1 MLLLLM
7 LLLLAVCCGE
17 RPVVGPPGG
26 SRIVGGRFA
35 PEGAWPWQVSIQ
47 WMFRHLC
54 GGSIISQ
61 HWIISAAHCFNKKI
75 KIFEVTLVFN
85 YSFHASWHVLLHKSY
100 TLLLDNFMPL
110 IQKYKQGVIVY
121 EDYDQTLHANDVALL
136 RLFSPLFFSSHVQ
149 PVCTLTNQAE
159 ERELGFNCCFISGWG
174 STIYKGRLVDTL
186 REAEVELIDTETC
199 NQRDWYRGSVTSS
212 MLCAGLEHGGVDTCQ
227 GDSGGPLSCYSEV
240 TGRFYLYGVTS
251 QGENCGLPR
260 KPGLYTRASSYS
272 AWIRRT
278 QEPSFTSLYISLSS
292 FYLAVPHSTSLYLT
306 LSFFHLAISHSK
318 LFLPCCTSLYLTLSS
333 FYLARSHS
341 KLFLPCCTSLYLAI
355 SHSKLLLPCCTSL
368 YLTLS
373 SFYLAIYLSKLL
385 LPR

>member
-1 MLLLLM
+1 WYLWWLLR
-7 LLLLAVCCGE
+7 CCYGICGGCYGCGE

-61 HWIISAAHCFNKKI
+61 HWIISAAHCFNKSR
-75 KIFEVTLVFN
+75 FYHNTLEEHSVQRR
-85 YSFHASWHVLLHKSY
+85 SVER
-100 TLLLDNFMPL
+100 
-110 IQKYKQGVIVY
+110 VIVY

-174 STIYKGRLVDTL
+174 STIYKGLL
-186 REAEVELIDTETC
+186 QHKSYC
-199 NQRDWYRGSVTSS
+199 SQNQENIYTNLPFQTWDLRDWYRGSVTSS

-278 QEPSFTSLYISLSS
+278 QELNHHTRDSAYCF
-292 FYLAVPHSTSLYLT
+292 
-306 LSFFHLAISHSK
+306 
-318 LFLPCCTSLYLTLSS
+318 
-333 FYLARSHS
+333 
-341 KLFLPCCTSLYLAI
+341 
-355 SHSKLLLPCCTSL
+355 
-368 YLTLS
+368 
-373 SFYLAIYLSKLL
+373 
-385 LPR
+385 

>member
-1 MLLLLM
+1 MKEFTVCEIMLFIISITSLM
-7 LLLLAVCCGE
+7 LAESSGCGE

-47 WMFRHLC
+47 WTFRHLC

-61 HWIISAAHCFNKKI
+61 HWIISAAHCFNKSR
-75 KIFEVTLVFN
+75 IFTG
-85 YSFHASWHVLLHKSY
+85 YSRLQVVAGLRSQSRLGSAVQRRSVER
-100 TLLLDNFMPL
+100 
-110 IQKYKQGVIVY
+110 VIVY

-159 ERELGFNCCFISGWG
+159 ERELGFTCCFISGWG

-278 QEPSFTSLYISLSS
+278 QEHPFSSAAELQPVQHVLISILLYQAWTFI
-292 FYLAVPHSTSLYLT
+292 
-306 LSFFHLAISHSK
+306 I
-318 LFLPCCTSLYLTLSS
+318 
-333 FYLARSHS
+333 
-341 KLFLPCCTSLYLAI
+341 
-355 SHSKLLLPCCTSL
+355 
-368 YLTLS
+368 
-373 SFYLAIYLSKLL
+373 
-385 LPR
+385 